1 MMLYIAIIIIII
13 ALFLFLSGERL
24 PSASTPATGTEAGK
38 TSKTRIEK
46 STGKEGETPSN
57 VLDLADWPGLL
68 DTNKVET
75 FFEEC
80 SKAFPQQR
88 EICLPLAMTGRV
100 VRSTL
105 PLKEELRLIET
116 LRQVDRVQISTR
128 VLPPEL
134 HLKYSFD
141 VILFEF

>member
-1 MMLYIAIIIIII
+1 MMLYIAIIFIIV
-13 ALFLFLSGERL
+13 ALLLFLSGELL
-24 PSASTPATGTEAGK
+24 PSASTPSTWTGAKK
-38 TSKTRIEK
+38 TLMMRILK
-46 STGKEGETPSN
+46 ATGKEDTTPSN

-100 VRSTL
+100 VRSSP
-105 PLKEELRLIET
+105 PLKEELRLIKK

-134 HLKYSFD
+134 HQEYSFD
-141 VILFEF
+141 VILFDF